1 MLAQV
6 NATSYFVSRMG
17 LMARI
22 HRLEQVV
29 ADQIAAGEVIER
41 PASIVKELIENSL
54 DAAATQLDIDIEEGG
69 VRRISVADN
78 GNGIAQD
85 DLPLAVERHATS
97 KIQDA
102 KDLAEVVTMG
112 FRGEALAS
120 VAAVAKLEIVS
131 RPSESDNAWSL
142 RLEGG
147 REVHFR
153 PAGRAP
159 GTTVEVSDLFYNTP
173 ARRRFLK
180 TTRSELNKIT
190 EITRVLA
197 LGNPLCGFTLRHNG
211 RELER
216 MSAARTA
223 DERVMHVFGED
234 FLNEAMRVDIARDGF
249 RLSGWVGSPNYTRS
263 SSSRQFFYVNGRGV
277 QDYLIAHA
285 VKQAYKDILFHGRH
299 PVFALFLELRPSDVD
314 VNVHPT
320 KSEVRYRDSRS
331 VHNFIMSGIYRS
343 LRNDPTESNAHTDA
357 DLVTS
362 GHSTKF
368 VSPQPDVSFERQRN
382 LGLQDLDANPTAW
395 LLSDAL
401 RSNQGDQNNAVPA
414 ESVGDEQFDSLPP
427 LGTAIGQLK
436 GAYILAENDE
446 GLVVV
451 DMHAAHERVLY
462 EELKDLQ
469 GRNELARQRL
479 LIPETLDVGVQD
491 AELVEEHADALVRLG
506 LVVERAG
513 PTSVK
518 LREIPALLATGD
530 METLLRDVL
539 DDLREHGKSDA
550 VTTREHQILA
560 TMACHNAIRFNRRLT
575 LDEMNALLRKMEVTA
590 NAGQCNHGR
599 PTFKVQ
605 SLKELDRK
613 FLRGQ

>member
-1 MLAQV
+1 M
-6 NATSYFVSRMG
+6 S
-17 LMARI
+17 RI

-41 PASIVKELIENSL
+41 PASIVKELVENSL
-54 DAAATQLDIDIEEGG
+54 DAGATAIDIGVEEGG
-69 VRRISVADN
+69 VRQIVVSDD
-78 GNGIAQD
+78 GNGIAKD

-97 KIQDA
+97 KIRDA
-102 KDLAEVVTMG
+102 KDIEQVVTMG

-120 VAAVAKLEIVS
+120 VAAVAKLDICS
-131 RPSESDNAWSL
+131 RPEDASNAWTL

-147 REVHFR
+147 QEIHFKPEGR
-153 PAGRAP
+153 PS

-180 TTRSELNKIT
+180 TTRSELNRIS

-197 LGNPLCGFTLRHNG
+197 LGNPLCGFALRHNG

-216 MSAARTA
+216 MNAARTA
-223 DERVMHVFGED
+223 DERVGHVLGQD
-234 FLNEAMRVDIARDGF
+234 FIDEAIRVDVTRNDM
-249 RLSGWVGSPNYTRS
+249 RLWGWVGSPNFTRS
-263 SSSRQFFYVNGRGV
+263 NSSRQFFYVNGRSV
-277 QDYLIAHA
+277 QDYLVAHA

-299 PVFALFLELRPSDVD
+299 PIFALFLELEAADVD

-320 KSEVRYRDSRS
+320 KSEVRYRNNRT
-331 VHNFIMSGIYRS
+331 VHDFIMSGIYHSLRADPTDPRRHVESDFVGEPNSVDSADLNVGVVSTRQRS
-343 LRNDPTESNAHTDA
+343 LGLGESNQARTQWWLSEALLPEHEETA
-357 DLVTS
+357 ELT
-362 GHSTKF
+362 
-368 VSPQPDVSFERQRN
+368 PNEEPDEG
-382 LGLQDLDANPTAW
+382 LGN
-395 LLSDAL
+395 
-401 RSNQGDQNNAVPA
+401 
-414 ESVGDEQFDSLPP
+414 ELPP

-462 EELKDLQ
+462 EEMKAHRS
-469 GRNELARQRL
+469 RNELARQRL

-491 AELVEEHADALVRLG
+491 AELVEELAEDLVNVG
-506 LVVERAG
+506 LVVERSG
-513 PTSVK
+513 PTTVK
-518 LREIPALLATGD
+518 LREIPAVLATSD
-530 METLLRDVL
+530 MQTLLSDVL
-539 DDLREHGKSDA
+539 DDLREHGQSEA
-550 VTTREHQILA
+550 VTDREHQILA

-575 LDEMNALLRKMEVTA
+575 LDEMNALLRKMEVTE

-599 PTFKVQ
+599 PTFRTQ
-605 SLKELDRK
+605 SLKDLDRK

>member
-1 MLAQV
+1 M
-6 NATSYFVSRMG
+6 S
-17 LMARI
+17 RI

-41 PASIVKELIENSL
+41 PASIVKELVENSL
-54 DAAATQLDIDIEEGG
+54 DAGATAIDVGVEEGG
-69 VRRISVADN
+69 VRRIVVSDD
-78 GNGIAQD
+78 GNGIAKD

-97 KIQDA
+97 KIRDA
-102 KDLAEVVTMG
+102 KDIEQVVTMG

-120 VAAVAKLEIVS
+120 VAAVAKLDICS
-131 RPSESDNAWSL
+131 RPEDASNAWTL

-147 REVHFR
+147 TEIHFKPQGR
-153 PAGRAP
+153 PA

-180 TTRSELNKIT
+180 TTRSELNQIS

-197 LGNPLCGFTLRHNG
+197 LGNPLCGFTLHHNG

-223 DERVMHVFGED
+223 DERVGHVLGQD
-234 FLNEAMRVDIARDGF
+234 FIDEAMRVDVTRNGM
-249 RLSGWVGSPNYTRS
+249 RLWGWVGSPNFTRS
-263 SSSRQFFYVNGRGV
+263 NSSRQFFYVNGRGV
-277 QDYLIAHA
+277 QDYLVAHA

-299 PVFALFLELRPSDVD
+299 PVFALFLKVEPADVD

-320 KSEVRYRDSRS
+320 KSEVRYRNSRT
-331 VHNFIMSGIYRS
+331 VHDFIMSGIYHSLRADPTDPRHHVESDFVDERDLVVPASHSVGAAPVRQRS
-343 LRNDPTESNAHTDA
+343 L
-357 DLVTS
+357 
-362 GHSTKF
+362 G
-368 VSPQPDVSFERQRN
+368 
-382 LGLQDLDANPTAW
+382 
-395 LLSDAL
+395 LSDANQA
-401 RSNQGDQNNAVPA
+401 RSQWWLSEALIPEREA
-414 ESVGDEQFDSLPP
+414 TPESVHDDVLENESASELPP

-436 GAYILAENDE
+436 GAYILAENDD

-462 EELKDLQ
+462 EEMKAHR

-491 AELVEEHADALVRLG
+491 AELVEEHGDELVNVG
-506 LVVERAG
+506 LVVERSG
-513 PTSVK
+513 PTTVK
-518 LREIPALLATGD
+518 LREIPALLATSD
-530 METLLRDVL
+530 MQTLLSDVL
-539 DDLREHGKSDA
+539 DDLREHGQSDA
-550 VTTREHQILA
+550 VTDREHQILA

-575 LDEMNALLRKMEVTA
+575 LDEMNALLRKMEVTE

-599 PTFKVQ
+599 PTFRTQ
-605 SLKELDRK
+605 SLKDLDRK

>member
-1 MLAQV
+1 M
-6 NATSYFVSRMG
+6 S
-17 LMARI
+17 RI

-41 PASIVKELIENSL
+41 PASIVKELVENSL
-54 DAAATQLDIDIEEGG
+54 DAGATAIDIGVEEGG
-69 VRRISVADN
+69 VRQIVVSDD
-78 GNGIAQD
+78 GNGIAKD

-97 KIQDA
+97 KIRDA
-102 KDLAEVVTMG
+102 KDIEQVVTMG

-120 VAAVAKLEIVS
+120 VAAVAKLDICS
-131 RPSESDNAWSL
+131 RPEDASNAWTL

-147 REVHFR
+147 QEIHFKPEGR
-153 PAGRAP
+153 PS

-180 TTRSELNKIT
+180 TTRSELNRIS

-197 LGNPLCGFTLRHNG
+197 LGNPLCGFALRHNG

-216 MSAARTA
+216 MNAARTA
-223 DERVMHVFGED
+223 DERVGHVLGQD
-234 FLNEAMRVDIARDGF
+234 FIDEAIRVDVTRNDM
-249 RLSGWVGSPNYTRS
+249 RLWGWVGSPNFTRS
-263 SSSRQFFYVNGRGV
+263 NSSRQFFYVNGRSV
-277 QDYLIAHA
+277 QDYLVAHA

-299 PVFALFLELRPSDVD
+299 PVFALFLELEAADVD

-320 KSEVRYRDSRS
+320 KSEVRYRNNRT
-331 VHNFIMSGIYRS
+331 VHDFIMSGIYHSLRADPTDPRRHVESDFVGEPNSVDSADLNVGVVSTRQRS
-343 LRNDPTESNAHTDA
+343 LGLGESNQARTQWWLSEALLPEHEETA
-357 DLVTS
+357 ELT
-362 GHSTKF
+362 
-368 VSPQPDVSFERQRN
+368 PNEEPDEG
-382 LGLQDLDANPTAW
+382 LGN
-395 LLSDAL
+395 
-401 RSNQGDQNNAVPA
+401 
-414 ESVGDEQFDSLPP
+414 ELPP

-462 EELKDLQ
+462 EEMKAHRS
-469 GRNELARQRL
+469 RNELARQRL

-491 AELVEEHADALVRLG
+491 AELVEELAEDLVNVG
-506 LVVERAG
+506 LVVERSG
-513 PTSVK
+513 PTTVK
-518 LREIPALLATGD
+518 LREIPAVLATSD
-530 METLLRDVL
+530 MQTLLSDVL
-539 DDLREHGKSDA
+539 DDLREHGQSEA
-550 VTTREHQILA
+550 VTDREHQILA

-575 LDEMNALLRKMEVTA
+575 LDEMNALLRKMEVTE

-599 PTFKVQ
+599 PTFRTQ
-605 SLKELDRK
+605 SLKDLDRK

>member
-1 MLAQV
+1 M
-6 NATSYFVSRMG
+6 S
-17 LMARI
+17 RI

-41 PASIVKELIENSL
+41 PASIVKELVENSL
-54 DAAATQLDIDIEEGG
+54 DAKATAIDIGIEEGG
-69 VRRISVADN
+69 VRQIVVSDN
-78 GNGIAQD
+78 GVGITKD

-97 KIQDA
+97 KIRHATDIERV
-102 KDLAEVVTMG
+102 LTMG

-120 VAAVAKLEIVS
+120 VAAVAKLDICS
-131 RPSESDNAWSL
+131 RPQDATNAWAL

-147 REVHFR
+147 KEVHFKPEGR
-153 PAGRAP
+153 PT

-180 TTRSELNKIT
+180 TTRSELNQIT

-216 MSAARTA
+216 MSSARTA
-223 DERVMHVFGED
+223 DERVAHVLGQD
-234 FLNEAMRVDIARDGF
+234 FIDEAIRVDITRNDL
-249 RLSGWVGSPNYTRS
+249 RLWGWVGSPNFTRS
-263 SSSRQFFYVNGRGV
+263 NSSRQFFYVNGRSV
-277 QDYLIAHA
+277 QDYLVAHA
-285 VKQAYKDILFHGRH
+285 VKQAYKDVLFHGRH
-299 PVFALFLELRPSDVD
+299 PVFALFLELEPTDVD

-320 KSEVRYRDSRS
+320 KSEVRYRNNRM
-331 VHNFIMSGIYRS
+331 VHDFIMSGIYHS
-343 LRNDPTESNAHTDA
+343 LRADPTDRSRHVES
-357 DLVTS
+357 DLVTDQDPVIAS
-362 GHSTKF
+362 NPNLSVGTARQHS
-368 VSPQPDVSFERQRN
+368 
-382 LGLQDLDANPTAW
+382 LGLGDPDQARKQWW
-395 LLSDAL
+395 LSEAL
-401 RSNQGDQNNAVPA
+401 LPESREPA
-414 ESVGDEQFDSLPP
+414 ESTEDGNLAEETESVLPP
-427 LGTAIGQLK
+427 LGNAIGQLK

-462 EELKDLQ
+462 EEMKAHR

-491 AELVEEHADALVRLG
+491 AELVEEHAEELLNVG

-513 PTSVK
+513 PTTVK
-518 LREIPALLATGD
+518 LREIPALLATSD
-530 METLLRDVL
+530 MQTLLSDVL
-539 DDLREHGKSDA
+539 DDLREHGQTDA
-550 VTTREHQILA
+550 VSAREHQIFA

-575 LDEMNALLRKMEVTA
+575 LDEMNALLRKMEITE

-599 PTFKVQ
+599 PTFRTQ
-605 SLKELDRK
+605 SLKDLDRK

>member
-1 MLAQV
+1 M
-6 NATSYFVSRMG
+6 S
-17 LMARI
+17 RI

-41 PASIVKELIENSL
+41 PASIVKELVENSL
-54 DAAATQLDIDIEEGG
+54 DAGATAIDIGVDEGG
-69 VRRISVADN
+69 VRRIVVSDD
-78 GNGIAQD
+78 GNGIAKD

-97 KIQDA
+97 KIRDA
-102 KDLAEVVTMG
+102 KDIEQVVTMG

-120 VAAVAKLEIVS
+120 VAAVAKLDISS
-131 RPSESDNAWSL
+131 RPKDAANAWTL

-147 REVHFR
+147 KEIHFKPEGR
-153 PAGRAP
+153 PA

-180 TTRSELNKIT
+180 TTRSELNQIS

-197 LGNPLCGFTLRHNG
+197 LGNPLCGFALRHNG

-216 MSAARTA
+216 MSGARTA
-223 DERVMHVFGED
+223 DERVGHVLGQD
-234 FLNEAMRVDIARDGF
+234 FIDEAIRVDITRNDM
-249 RLSGWVGSPNYTRS
+249 RLWGWVGSPNFTRS
-263 SSSRQFFYVNGRGV
+263 NSSRQFFYVNGRSV
-277 QDYLIAHA
+277 QDYLVAHA

-299 PVFALFLELRPSDVD
+299 PIFALFLELEPLDVD

-320 KSEVRYRDSRS
+320 KSEVRYRNNRT
-331 VHNFIMSGIYRS
+331 VHDFIMSGIYHS
-343 LRNDPTESNAHTDA
+343 LRTDPTDPRRHVESDFVGDSAALDSSNLNVGAAPIRQHSLGLSDSNQARTQWWLSEALLPEREDTAESN
-357 DLVTS
+357 
-362 GHSTKF
+362 
-368 VSPQPDVSFERQRN
+368 PDDELDIG
-382 LGLQDLDANPTAW
+382 LGN
-395 LLSDAL
+395 
-401 RSNQGDQNNAVPA
+401 
-414 ESVGDEQFDSLPP
+414 ELPP

-462 EELKDLQ
+462 EEMKAHRS
-469 GRNELARQRL
+469 RNELARQRL

-491 AELVEEHADALVRLG
+491 AELVEEHADDLVNVG

-513 PTSVK
+513 PTTVK
-518 LREIPALLATGD
+518 LREIPALLATSD
-530 METLLRDVL
+530 MQTLLSDVL
-539 DDLREHGKSDA
+539 DDLREHGQSDA
-550 VTTREHQILA
+550 VTDREHQILA

-575 LDEMNALLRKMEVTA
+575 LDEMNALLRKMEVTE

-599 PTFKVQ
+599 PTFRTQ
-605 SLKELDRK
+605 SLKDLDRK